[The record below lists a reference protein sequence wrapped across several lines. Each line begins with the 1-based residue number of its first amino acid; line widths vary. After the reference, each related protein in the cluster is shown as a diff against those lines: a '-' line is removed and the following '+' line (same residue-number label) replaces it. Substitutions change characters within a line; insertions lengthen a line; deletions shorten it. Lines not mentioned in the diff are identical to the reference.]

1 MAKKQ
6 TAWVIFIQG
15 ILLSLGAYLILQ
27 LLLAFLLVKSVL
39 PQESSFPALALAC
52 GLSALLGGIFC
63 ARRSALGTLSSSL
76 IATAG
81 FAALL
86 IAVGILCYE
95 GITWTGRGGILL
107 ISALVG
113 GILAGLLSSKR
124 RRKAKRKVKRG

>member
-6 TAWVIFIQG
+6 TAWVVFIQG
-15 ILLSLGAYLILQ
+15 AFLSLGVYLALQ
-27 LLLAFLLVKSVL
+27 LLMALLLVKSVL
-39 PQESSFPALALAC
+39 PETSSFPALAMAC

-86 IAVGILCYE
+86 TAVGILCYD

-124 RRKAKRKVKRG
+124 RRKAKRKGKRS